1 MMHRWL
7 PKTLVLLL
15 PLLGSKRLLKSSGDQ
30 GQGHRHNHNH
40 RHHCNCKH
48 HLLINVHI
56 SSFIPSYT
64 HLIASAAVK
73 F

>member
-30 GQGHRHNHNH
+30 GQGHHNHNH

>member
-1 MMHRWL
+1 MTHRWL

-15 PLLGSKRLLKSSGDQ
+15 LLLGSKLLLKSSGDQ
-30 GQGHRHNHNH
+30 GQGHHNHNH